1 MKGDCDIFRIYLPL
15 MTRFDVT
22 SNFSEI
28 SNDSKRFVKTF
39 THKNN
44 IYFSRL
50 DDHLVHYAV
59 RNEELRRESWV

>member
-1 MKGDCDIFRIYLPL
+1 